1 MEVFTL
7 DIGLRIRRKYEGL
20 FVSLNVKL
28 INPTIYSGAIFL
40 AVSEEMSLARNH
52 DIVYNGYNL
61 GRDWFVGNVT
71 NQQNLIP
78 TTLQTVNETYYSGV
92 TNMTTY
98 SGDKTF
104 NNYTY
109 HTDVQY
115 VSGLLRNSSGE
126 CRYDERRVRGRAAN

>member
-1 MEVFTL
+1 
-7 DIGLRIRRKYEGL
+7 
-20 FVSLNVKL
+20 
-28 INPTIYSGAIFL
+28 
-40 AVSEEMSLARNH
+40 MSLERNH

-78 TTLQTVNETYYSGV
+78 TTLETVNQTFYSGV

-126 CRYDERRVRGRAAN
+126 WRDRVRLHWV